1 MEIDSMDYRFTATL
15 IILMLLMALFGGPTQ
30 WINLLKD
37 EIYITNKPM
46 FIFRKPMFSTNRN

>member
-30 WINLLKD
+30 
-37 EIYITNKPM
+37 
-46 FIFRKPMFSTNRN
+46 